1 MHKQKSIFER
11 YIDAMEK
18 TGDITLR
25 WLYQKEMMK
34 EQLYSQAALQS
45 LAAAVAPYVIANMS
59 ATLDVSDIV
68 KALEE
73 LNKSIDELGR

>member
-1 MHKQKSIFER
+1 MKRQKSVFER

-34 EQLYSQAALQS
+34 EQLYSQAALQN
-45 LAAAVAPYVIANMS
+45 LAAAVAPYVIAYMS

-73 LNKSIDELGR
+73 LNKSIDDLGR

>member
-1 MHKQKSIFER
+1 MER
-11 YIDAMEK
+11 

-34 EQLYSQAALQS
+34 EQLYSQATLQS
-45 LAAAVAPYVIANMS
+45 LAAAVAPYVVANMS

-73 LNKSIDELGR
+73 LNNSIDDLGR

>member
-1 MHKQKSIFER
+1 MIRQKSAFER

-34 EQLYSQAALQS
+34 EQLYSQAVLQS
-45 LAAAVAPYVIANMS
+45 LAAAIAPYVVANMS

-73 LNKSIDELGR
+73 LNKSIDDLGR

>member
-11 YIDAMEK
+11 YLDAMEK

-34 EQLYSQAALQS
+34 EQLYSQAVLQS
-45 LAAAVAPYVIANMS
+45 LAAAIAPYVVANMS

-73 LNKSIDELGR
+73 LNKSIDDLGR

>member
-1 MHKQKSIFER
+1 MFNQKSMFQR

-34 EQLYSQAALQS
+34 EQLYSQAVLQS
-45 LAAAVAPYVIANMS
+45 LAAAVAPYVVANMS

-73 LNKSIDELGR
+73 LNKSIDDLGR

>member
-1 MHKQKSIFER
+1 MIRQKSAFER

-18 TGDITLR
+18 TGDIVLQ
-25 WLYQKEMMK
+25 WQYQKEMMK
-34 EQLYSQAALQS
+34 EQLYSQAVLQS
-45 LAAAVAPYVIANMS
+45 LAAAVAPYVVANMS

-73 LNKSIDELGR
+73 LNKSIDDLGR